1 MCVWNLWNVELKKSQ
16 PQSFNECQVG
26 GMEMLIQ
33 TTNRFKLRNQ
43 RSTDQLVQKIW
54 EPWEVNIS

>member
-43 RSTDQLVQKIW
+43 RSTDQLVQKI
-54 EPWEVNIS
+54 